1 MCRNRRAEAK
11 ECLNGMRFFS
21 ERPTREI
28 DEFRVNIFSR
38 AVVRQSS
45 STPRAWRVSA
55 FRERALKMH
64 AHGRMSPHR
73 GANIYT
79 VFKRC
84 HQQCRSPSF
93 FFLGNTSKKAKTNKE
108 GIGRMSL
115 SKQLSCTKNITKL
128 LLEVCEQ
135 EK

>member
-55 FRERALKMH
+55 FREPALKMH
-64 AHGRMSPHR
+64 AHGRMNPHR

-93 FFLGNTSKKAKTNKE
+93 FFWETRAKKQ
-108 GIGRMSL
+108 
-115 SKQLSCTKNITKL
+115 KQIKKVSVGCR
-128 LLEVCEQ
+128 
-135 EK
+135 